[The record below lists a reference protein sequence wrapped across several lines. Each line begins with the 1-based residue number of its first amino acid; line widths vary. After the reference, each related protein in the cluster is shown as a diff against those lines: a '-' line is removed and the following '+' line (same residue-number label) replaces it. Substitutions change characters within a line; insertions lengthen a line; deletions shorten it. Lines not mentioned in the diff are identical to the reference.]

1 MSFVDPDGLLVTATL
16 GGLRRGMGLNQA
28 AQIGM
33 MGNIELA
40 TGVIGATTA
49 TAAGLA
55 GYTCFGSI
63 PAAARTAGGLLKGLR
78 DDAIPPLSAPQPPV
92 STPPAII
99 QPGGMSPPAP
109 PPGICP
115 RP

>member
-1 MSFVDPDGLLVTATL
+1 
-16 GGLRRGMGLNQA
+16 MGLNQV

-33 MGNIELA
+33 MGNIALA

-55 GYTCFGSI
+55 GYTYFGSI

-78 DDAIPPLSAPQPPV
+78 DDAIPPPSAPQPPV
-92 STPPAII
+92 STPAGNCPARRCE
-99 QPGGMSPPAP
+99 STCATAWHLS
-109 PPGICP
+109 
-115 RP
+115 